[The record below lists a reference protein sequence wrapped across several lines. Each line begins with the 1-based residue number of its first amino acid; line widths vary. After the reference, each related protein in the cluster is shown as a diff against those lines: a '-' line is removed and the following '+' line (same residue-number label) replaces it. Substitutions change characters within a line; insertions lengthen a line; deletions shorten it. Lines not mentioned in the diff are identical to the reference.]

1 MIFPWKFCKI
11 LKLFLPSKVKT
22 GYAPVTQP
30 KIARRPK
37 YIGTSAA
44 GYELS
49 ISGSISAP
57 NVMIVN
63 AEITLYSINVSI
75 KATRVI

>member
-1 MIFPWKFCKI
+1 MIFPSEFYRI

-22 GYAPVTQP
+22 GYAPVTHP

-37 YIGTSAA
+37 YIGISAA

-63 AEITLYSINVSI
+63 PEITLYRIKVRM